1 MYFWIFPNR
10 ESFIG
15 VAEGY
20 GAGTLGML
28 VGHPFNVIKT
38 RLQSMNSAKSIGQQV
53 QQLEWSGMYKG
64 VIPPL
69 LTYGLWSSFSFA
81 GFEWGKR
88 ITCLGK
94 PRDEVPILVQWLGGR
109 TECELARTQ
118 IFLSGAIGGMTATIV
133 HPTNVLSSLQ
143 MVNDK
148 PGSSSARKTIALVAE
163 LWQVEG
169 LRGFYRGVGLALFSV
184 SLGCGCYFWT
194 YTVLKDALQVG
205 LALVTHFRA

>member
-1 MYFWIFPNR
+1 
-10 ESFIG
+10 
-15 VAEGY
+15 
-20 GAGTLGML
+20 ML

-169 LRGFYRGVGLALFSV
+169 LRAWVLSRSRVSVVQRVPGLRLLFLDLHGFERRTAGGACSCY
-184 SLGCGCYFWT
+184 SLPRIT
-194 YTVLKDALQVG
+194 SLLHTASRPASHHL
-205 LALVTHFRA
+205 T